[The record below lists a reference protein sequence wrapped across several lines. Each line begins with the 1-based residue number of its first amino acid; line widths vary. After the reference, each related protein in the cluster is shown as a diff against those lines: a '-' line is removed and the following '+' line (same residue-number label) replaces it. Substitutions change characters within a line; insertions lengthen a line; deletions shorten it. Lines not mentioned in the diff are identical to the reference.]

1 MFELENASEFIDYYQ
16 KAFRL
21 RVYKVNYSYK
31 GEDIGLLCVKKRN
44 KYVSLP
50 ILSLG
55 AFERDSKNYISVNKK
70 IEIRDRFPS
79 NQNSY
84 NQKILYELS
93 FENNSYSLPS
103 DIKRKVNKAIKNN
116 IQIRELNNWNKDSL
130 NDRILLNDFYKV
142 YSKRMHSI
150 GVPVLSKKQ
159 IIHRLESKRYA
170 LFIAYYYGKPI
181 GGASLNK
188 ITSNYYENELI
199 ATNPIYNELYT
210 SYLLHYSMIKH
221 SKKEN
226 AITYSMGRSSKDSKV
241 SDFKKHWKGEEI
253 DLYWTN
259 NQREYLSKFKTLLQ
273 AQWKNLPYSLTL
285 LIGPLIH
292 KIIN

>member
-31 GEDIGLLCVKKRN
+31 GEDVGLLCVKKRN

-159 IIHRLESKRYA
+159 IIHRLESKRYV

-188 ITSNYYENELI
+188 ITSYYYENELI
-199 ATNPIYNELYT
+199 ATNPIYNKLYT
-210 SYLLHYSMIKH
+210 SYLLHNSMIKL

-241 SDFKKHWKGEEI
+241 SDFKKHWKGVEI

-259 NQREYLSKFKTLLQ
+259 NQREYFSKFKTLLQ
-273 AQWKNLPYSLTL
+273 AQWKNLPYLLTL